1 MTGGTPARARA
12 ALQAIVARMSAPSAK
27 RRGSF
32 SRRSHASSNSRADE
46 HLVVVAASTVDVAAV
61 LDYHLYEGR
70 RAGVPAMRL
79 QGRHME

>member
-1 MTGGTPARARA
+1 MEASSEFVSPILRDPQWWLAE
-12 ALQAIVARMSAPSAK
+12 
-27 RRGSF
+27 SF

-46 HLVVVAASTVDVAAV
+46 HLVVVAVSTVDVPAV
-61 LDYHLYEGR
+61 LDYHLHEGR